1 MSHTV
6 LWRLL
11 DPSQAFPETGPWED
25 DAYFITKSSALS
37 AKNYSEADLNCA
49 VIGNRILQMSSKHS
63 SFHSSLRFSFFF
75 FFYNRLTVT
84 LLSAWGLVEFPQLD
98 EGRAGSRVSW
108 SFSKIMVNI
117 GE

>member
-1 MSHTV
+1 
-6 LWRLL
+6 
-11 DPSQAFPETGPWED
+11 
-25 DAYFITKSSALS
+25 
-37 AKNYSEADLNCA
+37 
-49 VIGNRILQMSSKHS
+49 MSSKHS

-117 GE
+117 GEYTKQKKKLQ

>member
-25 DAYFITKSSALS
+25 GAYFITKSSALS

-49 VIGNRILQMSSKHS
+49 VIWNRIWQMSSKHS
-63 SFHSSLRFSFFF
+63 SFHSSLRFS

-108 SFSKIMVNI
+108 SFSNIMVNV

>member
-37 AKNYSEADLNCA
+37 AKNDSEADLNCA

-75 FFYNRLTVT
+75 FLQQTDCDT
-84 LLSAWGLVEFPQLD
+84 SECMGTCGISP
-98 EGRAGSRVSW
+98 AG
-108 SFSKIMVNI
+108 
-117 GE
+117 

>member
-25 DAYFITKSSALS
+25 GAYFITKSSALS

-49 VIGNRILQMSSKHS
+49 VIWNRIWQMSSKHS
-63 SFHSSLRFSFFF
+63 SFHFSIRFSF

-84 LLSAWGLVEFPQLD
+84 LLSTWGLVEFPQLD

-108 SFSKIMVNI
+108 SFSNIMVNV